1 MRSTGSELAQVHPL
15 QSKARV
21 QCPYLARRARSAG
34 HGFCHNVETRERERL
49 GSVVVALGG

>member
-34 HGFCHNVETRERERL
+34 HGFCHNVETRERRL
-49 GSVVVALGG
+49 GSVVVSLGG